1 MPWKGKTVAQTR
13 REFVERVLNHE
24 KTKAA
29 LCREYGISR
38 PTGDKWLKRWREGEA
53 ELDDRS
59 HQAFH
64 VRNRLDPGVEGV
76 IVEYRRKFPSIGAR
90 KIHFLLKKA
99 GDIAVPS
106 VSTVNSVLKRNGL
119 IAPEA
124 SLAATPHVR
133 FAKDEPNDMWQA
145 DFKGWFRIGGDVQC
159 HVLNILDDHSRFC
172 IRSVPLPG
180 ETLELTLPVFLD
192 AFEEYGLPISIL
204 CDNGNPW
211 GTPTR
216 QGFSRFEVAMME
228 LGVLVLHGRVHHPQT
243 QGKMERFNRTET
255 EECFSIPHYDFSQY
269 SFDQVK
275 YHIDGFLSFYNYDR
289 PHESLAMDAPRDH
302 YRPSPRKFDRFRPFV
317 PEWDYPAGY
326 STRTVKHK
334 GFFLYRGREIFVS
347 EALEGK
353 RIALRESRKPGCITL
368 FFREFR
374 LGRYNLAERLY
385 ESRSIRLVEGDP
397 RDWAQSIP
405 E

>member
-1 MPWKGKTVAQTR
+1 MPWKGKTVTQTR
-13 REFVERVLNHE
+13 KEFVERVLNHE

-38 PTGDKWLKRWREGEA
+38 PTGDKWLKRWQEGEA

-64 VRNRLDPGVEGV
+64 VRNRLDPSVEGV

-90 KIHFLLKKA
+90 KIHFLLEKA
-99 GDIAVPS
+99 GDVAVPS

-119 IAPEA
+119 ITPDA

-133 FAKDEPNDMWQA
+133 FAKDAPNDMWQA

-192 AFEEYGLPISIL
+192 AFDEYGLPVSIL

-211 GTPTR
+211 GTPT
-216 QGFSRFEVAMME
+216 QYGFSRFEVAMME

-255 EECFSIPHYDFSQY
+255 EECFSIPHHDFSQY
-269 SFDQVK
+269 SFDQVRH
-275 YHIDGFLSFYNYDR
+275 HIDGFLSFYNYDR
-289 PHESLAMDAPRDH
+289 PHESLAMDSPRDH

-317 PEWDYPAGY
+317 PEWDYPADY

-334 GFFLYRGREIFVS
+334 GFFLHRGREIFIS

-353 RIALRESRKPGCITL
+353 RIAFRESHKPGCITL

-374 LGRYNLAERLY
+374 LGRYNLAERRY
-385 ESRSIRLVEGDP
+385 GSRSIRLVEGDP
-397 RDWAQSIP
+397 RDRAQSIP
-405 E
+405 G

>member
-1 MPWKGKTVAQTR
+1 
-13 REFVERVLNHE
+13 
-24 KTKAA
+24 
-29 LCREYGISR
+29 
-38 PTGDKWLKRWREGEA
+38 
-53 ELDDRS
+53 
-59 HQAFH
+59 
-64 VRNRLDPGVEGV
+64 
-76 IVEYRRKFPSIGAR
+76 
-90 KIHFLLKKA
+90 
-99 GDIAVPS
+99 
-106 VSTVNSVLKRNGL
+106 
-119 IAPEA
+119 
-124 SLAATPHVR
+124 
-133 FAKDEPNDMWQA
+133 
-145 DFKGWFRIGGDVQC
+145 
-159 HVLNILDDHSRFC
+159 
-172 IRSVPLPG
+172 
-180 ETLELTLPVFLD
+180 
-192 AFEEYGLPISIL
+192 
-204 CDNGNPW
+204 
-211 GTPTR
+211 
-216 QGFSRFEVAMME
+216 MME

-275 YHIDGFLSFYNYDR
+275 YHIDGFLGFYNYDR

-317 PEWDYPAGY
+317 PEWDYPSGY

-353 RIALRESRKPGCITL
+353 RIAFRESRKPGCITL

-374 LGRYNLAERLY
+374 LGRYNLDERQY

>member
-1 MPWKGKTVAQTR
+1 MTET
-13 REFVERVLNHE
+13 E
-24 KTKAA
+24 A
-29 LCREYGISR
+29 LI
-38 PTGDKWLKRWREGEA
+38 
-53 ELDDRS
+53 
-59 HQAFH
+59 
-64 VRNRLDPGVEGV
+64 
-76 IVEYRRKFPSIGAR
+76 IEYRRKFPSIGAR

-99 GDIAVPS
+99 GDMAVPS

-119 IAPEA
+119 ITPEA

-275 YHIDGFLSFYNYDR
+275 YHIDGFLGFYNYDR

-317 PEWDYPAGY
+317 PEWDYPSGY

-353 RIALRESRKPGCITL
+353 RIAFRESRKPGCITL

-374 LGRYNLAERLY
+374 LGRYNLDERQY
-385 ESRSIRLVEGDP
+385 ESRSIRLVGDP